1 MTWRILERWRFKAS
15 SVFKGRILTHFS
27 NFHISD
33 FRAMNHQ
40 SNDVK
45 QMVSIVSQF
54 WAKQIGNELLPI
66 ELLKPLLPTLVNG
79 TKEKNSTVKSFSET
93 ALVAVLHLRQKEDS
107 SKKSADCLQI
117 LPGGARDSLQ
127 EVITKVLQRV
137 ANQPE
142 GKEEVID
149 DTLVTI

>member
-1 MTWRILERWRFKAS
+1 
-15 SVFKGRILTHFS
+15 
-27 NFHISD
+27 
-33 FRAMNHQ
+33 MNHQ

-45 QMVSIVSQF
+45 QMVSIVAQF
-54 WAKQIGNELLPI
+54 WAKQIGNELLPT

-93 ALVAVLHLRQKEDS
+93 ALVGVLHLRKKES
-107 SKKSADCLQI
+107 SKKSADCLQV
-117 LPGGARDSLQ
+117 LPAGARDSLQ